1 LIASQIQPLLCVIS
15 QFTHHIDHKLD
26 L

>member
-1 LIASQIQPLLCVIS
+1 LIASQIQLLLCVIS